1 MPMSLKITLGV
12 VIFQVASNALL
23 GYLLLADINSAKDH
37 GQERTG
43 VDYFVTYA
51 SWVGAS
57 LLLAGALLTIGGIEW
72 GRKTLI
78 CLEVIIGA
86 NGLFALFS
94 GAFAGSVGIVLAVV
108 IIREL
113 TREAVLDWFDAKTDR
128 PGRADIEMGGT
139 ASS

>member
-1 MPMSLKITLGV
+1 MADTDTTKMPGSLKIALGAV
-12 VIFQVASNALL
+12 
-23 GYLLLADINSAKDH
+23 LLLVATVLTMA
-37 GQERTG
+37 G
-43 VDYFVTYA
+43 VD
-51 SWVGAS
+51 
-57 LLLAGALLTIGGIEW
+57 W
-72 GRKTLI
+72 GRIMLI

-113 TREAVLDWFDAKTDR
+113 TREAVLDWFDAKSDR
-128 PGRADIEMGGT
+128 LGRMDIGMGGT